1 MYPVLLNSVLKDAE
15 AAYHVYCELLVYELC
30 LTDPV
35 WETMA
40 LGSITVL
47 HT

>member
-1 MYPVLLNSVLKDAE
+1 MYPVLLNSVLKD
-15 AAYHVYCELLVYELC
+15 AYHVYCELLVYELC